1 MAIMSMPLKIDIT
14 VQGPTLEA
22 RLVYLTAYLAFPLGY
37 LKDIS
42 NGHVPNILPSLPHLS
57 DSNTILPASWPESL
71 RLTDLPAVTSLCWLV
86 SIPLVDTWASFQNA
100 YRAAHLFHQQIC
112 LSKNRSELEIQMP
125 SELGK

>member
-1 MAIMSMPLKIDIT
+1 MAIMSMPLKIDTT

-22 RLVYLTAYLAFPLGY
+22 RLAYLTAYLAFPLGH

-71 RLTDLPAVTSLCWLV
+71 EVGHNLPAVMPLCWLV
-86 SIPLVDTWASFQNA
+86 SIHLVDIRLISECISGSSSSPPAD
-100 YRAAHLFHQQIC
+100 
-112 LSKNRSELEIQMP
+112 LSK
-125 SELGK
+125 